1 MKKFEVKMLD
11 GNKIAIYQQEY
22 LTISMTFIYRQL
34 QGIQKKYNPIVLA
47 SKVENLK
54 VFPCDQIYS
63 CPKKYAERIINKL
76 YRTVTS
82 KYATLSKAQCNYY
95 CEILKKENVKLIH
108 SHFGPSALEILPV
121 AKKLNIPL
129 VVTFHGYDASSL
141 LKNNIYVNQLREL
154 FEYGEIITVSQK
166 MKNDLM
172 KYGAKESKIRVHYIG
187 VPIQDFSFN
196 EKKSIED
203 KKKKNE
209 VINFLQVS
217 NFVEKKGHKYTISAF
232 KEFLEFY
239 PNSQLILGGDGPLKK
254 DMEEL
259 CKELKVENKV
269 QFIGKVV
276 KEEVVQLMQEA
287 DVFLHHSVT
296 SRNGDQEGIPTVIM
310 EAMASGVTVV
320 STYHAGIPELIKD
333 GYSGYLAQE
342 KDIHGYVKKLKEVVE
357 SNNQIREN
365 ALNHIDKNYNMN
377 IQNEKLIRIYD
388 EILSY

>member
-1 MKKFEVKMLD
+1 
-11 GNKIAIYQQEY
+11 
-22 LTISMTFIYRQL
+22 
-34 QGIQKKYNPIVLA
+34 
-47 SKVENLK
+47 
-54 VFPCDQIYS
+54 
-63 CPKKYAERIINKL
+63 
-76 YRTVTS
+76 
-82 KYATLSKAQCNYY
+82 
-95 CEILKKENVKLIH
+95 
-108 SHFGPSALEILPV
+108 
-121 AKKLNIPL
+121 
-129 VVTFHGYDASSL
+129 
-141 LKNNIYVNQLREL
+141 
-154 FEYGEIITVSQK
+154 
-166 MKNDLM
+166 
-172 KYGAKESKIRVHYIG
+172 
-187 VPIQDFSFN
+187 
-196 EKKSIED
+196 
-203 KKKKNE
+203 
-209 VINFLQVS
+209 
-217 NFVEKKGHKYTISAF
+217 
-232 KEFLEFY
+232 
-239 PNSQLILGGDGPLKK
+239 
-254 DMEEL
+254 MEEL

-296 SRNGDQEGIPTVIM
+296 SGNGDQEGIPTVIM